1 MDPDYKY
8 ESDKD
13 RRLVEDLSAFYKIP
27 NIDEILTP
35 ETDTVWDRHYNDST
49 SEEGDPW
56 LLASRL
62 ETSMRKLHAAY
73 KQKVQGELLIGHYD
87 KGALK
92 LLKEI
97 QREYPSLSDT
107 AAQDPN

>member
-1 MDPDYKY
+1 M
-8 ESDKD
+8 
-13 RRLVEDLSAFYKIP
+13 
-27 NIDEILTP
+27 NIDEIPTP
-35 ETDTVWDRHYNDST
+35 ETDAAWGHYCDDST
-49 SEEGDPW
+49 SEHGDPW

-73 KQKVQGELLIGHYD
+73 KQKVQGGLLIGHYD

-92 LLKEI
+92 LLEEI

-107 AAQDPN
+107 TALDSNSNLT